1 MVSPIIDGG
10 DAGIDTGFKAPDSIG
25 TIGGKEVVVT
35 TPDRVA
41 IQPYVEP
48 DRTIMVRKLKPR
60 VEARVKRAEHTSKE
74 MSSCDVDGEPD
85 VKINVKTKVIV
96 PGLLGGE
103 STDIT
108 SGLQQEF
115 DFLSRTRGLE
125 IGTERCNRLQETVDK
140 LVLASGNKKW
150 IGNTQVV
157 ILTKGLTPEAM
168 AYPDG
173 TIFISQS
180 LINLFNNYDELAA
193 VLGHEIHHLTN
204 ETFLNSSKANNAK
217 GEGFG
222 VKWFHEMTSDFGSA
236 EVLNNA
242 GFRTTAMKDALLKL
256 KDFFGNSRGYEHQA
270 PIIRAIEQFML
281 HMTKDFENSNKAATP
296 LPKEFL
302 AKPKETNL
310 EIAKKII
317 VGDNPEDVIPALKKL
332 HKRDLSDLVKLIT
345 NRYAYKINF
354 YNSSLTP
361 EEVNFK
367 HERVK
372 WELQKY
378 LTEKASAL
386 GLNDSEIKLYL
397 YTHDLVTFSGF
408 DEINSLVSTADSMD
422 LNNTIEKT
430 NQALLESS
438 DNTNLKMELV
448 SWVRSKTYIHMTL
461 TDSMYS
467 NDRGLVEFVGKI
479 RACIE
484 SKLPG
489 IGNKGIF
496 VSDKGDRYQFE
507 SYDQKVPI
515 EVRLQRKLNTL
526 VFEYISQILVKE
538 DEGEVSQQKVTSLF
552 KSLKAVGFNFS
563 ETYSDEA
570 STTGEYNNPTMG
582 ANNNGDSR
590 KYIEKAHQEV
600 FGSEIVKYEVKNA
613 KISFPTFEEFK
624 TKIKDLDR
632 DKLEKYL
639 ERIYYDNGLQEET
652 PQLLE
657 KRKLYL
663 KFAKHIIDIEF
674 EENEST
680 YIDSII
686 RELEKN
692 KSSNDYTFSIVG
704 NRTIEF
710 IEKYIKDNNI
720 DRENVIQAAKIQNR
734 SYRFLNF
741 SERLITMGRQE
752 ENMVYELLEYYMNN
766 PKNPN
771 NLSSVQTPVL
781 FETCSNIFRFL
792 DSDHDVLVGKGIR
805 DFQRFYELPYIQVLV
820 DRFKKPLH
828 FNNLRELLD
837 YTDKSDNS
845 EVIRLI
851 GTRTENPLFRDSMDS
866 SILLGPIREE
876 LARLTEPGTI
886 QTEDF
891 PVLIEIIEKL
901 LPHSNESK
909 VLIRQ
914 MNLYVLK
921 DPKRTIDEKI
931 DFFMS
936 KYEEL
941 GVEGALIIG
950 DQITEV
956 STYLKFKALADN
968 LFAKY
973 LKGEK
978 GLTGVAS
985 LEFESTELV
994 KNAEL
999 LIKTASRST
1008 VDSVESSTKIAESWL
1023 GTVANKGKGLKPR
1036 WTRYNPKTRKVMIT
1050 SESKGIFKSF
1060 KEIVES
1066 LKSLSLSERLS
1077 ISLKALADTGGLLTT
1092 PEGKQILIQTL
1103 KSALSIKQGFI
1114 GSILEKA
1121 ITYGKPELLGA
1132 AGAKMLAP
1140 LLFTNTSSEAVNVK
1154 KIQKEQNKELEN
1166 DKIYQ
1171 QEYIDDL
1178 GYIINQTTRRILG
1191 YGLLYQNQ
1199 PNSTPAKEA
1208 IISTKTF
1215 EKIMDNL
1222 TLQIK
1227 VLAQVENSE
1236 NSESSSKLPVS
1247 TEALIQAGESS
1258 AIFIRAMQMAV
1269 QVMDFSPAVRERLA
1283 TTQDKMQG
1291 QTKLSFW
1298 DNMVGRTIEGT
1309 ANYDPKFAAFMR
1321 DKFISLDEYL
1331 GGGSLFTT
1339 YAATIKG
1346 EDGTPERVIIKMLSP
1361 NAESNIE
1368 DVFEFS
1374 SSTLQNVIETSKGEV
1389 RDQAKLALT
1398 LLTLSYQWC
1407 LEDIND
1413 PNYIKTDDRFRKTIE
1428 DFNSIQGKVA
1438 VEASERVFTSKKIKV
1453 EAMSKGRTLNSVL
1466 EDRKVDPNIKRSL
1479 VERLSLFFDHQFIF
1493 PHTDQNGNTTYI
1505 FHSDPHAGNYMN
1517 NITQGT
1523 DAPLGVIDRSMYLE
1537 LSQDENEM
1545 FKLLKNGKGTQF
1557 VQTFIKRC
1565 LELNGIDKADSER
1578 EIRTLNNELALE
1590 KAKQIAVGKENTSKF
1605 LEIIMSRFIKY
1616 GERYTCTDKA
1626 ISDNDRSKIILDYL
1640 RKMPN
1645 RNSIRA
1651 FEDLQQNQDF
1661 IDLRLTYEDFTK
1673 TLSEMTDQGLL
1684 SRKAIDVPIKYRLMI
1699 RNIVAMQNLRKRF
1712 LS

>member
-10 DAGIDTGFKAPDSIG
+10 DAGIDTGFKAPD
-25 TIGGKEVVVT
+25 TDTLGGKKVVVT
-35 TPDRVA
+35 SPENVA
-41 IQPYVEP
+41 IQPYVVP
-48 DRTIMVRKLKPR
+48 DRTIVVRKLKPR
-60 VEARVKRAEHTSKE
+60 TEARVRKAEHTSRE
-74 MSSCDVDGEPD
+74 MSNCDVDGEPD

-96 PGLLGGE
+96 PGLLGSE

-115 DFLSRTRGLE
+115 DFLARTRGLE
-125 IGTERCNRLQETVDK
+125 IGTERCNRLQETVDR
-140 LVLASGNKKW
+140 LILASGNKKW
-150 IGNTQVV
+150 VGNSQVV

-180 LINLFNNYDELAA
+180 LINLFDSYDELAA

-204 ETFLNSSKANNAK
+204 ETFLNASKANNAK

-256 KDFFGNSRGYEHQA
+256 KDFFGNMRGYEHQS

-281 HMTKDFENSNKAATP
+281 HMTKDFENSNKASTP
-296 LPKEFL
+296 LPKEL
-302 AKPKETNL
+302 VIKPKETNL

-317 VGDNPEDVIPALKKL
+317 VGDNPEDIIPAINKL

-345 NRYAYKINF
+345 DRYAYKSFF
-354 YNSSLTP
+354 YNTTLTP
-361 EEVNFK
+361 EEVEYRY
-367 HERVK
+367 ERVK

-408 DEINSLVSTADSMD
+408 DEINSLVSTADRMD

-430 NQALLESS
+430 NQALLENS

-552 KSLKAVGFNFS
+552 NSLKAVGFSFS

-624 TKIKDLDR
+624 TKIKSLDR

-639 ERIYYDNGLQEET
+639 ERIYYDNGLQENT
-652 PQLLE
+652 PQSLE

-663 KFAKHIIDIEF
+663 KFAKHLIDVEF
-674 EENEST
+674 EENESS
-680 YIDSII
+680 YIDGII

-692 KSSNDYTFSIVG
+692 KGLYDHPFSYER
-704 NRTIEF
+704 NRTLEF
-710 IEKYIKDNNI
+710 IEKYIKDNQL
-720 DRENVIQAAKIQNR
+720 DRETIIQAAKLKNR
-734 SYRFLNF
+734 FYQFLNF
-741 SERLITMGRQE
+741 SERLIKMGRKE

-766 PKNPN
+766 PKNPTE
-771 NLSSVQTPVL
+771 LSTLDSPTL
-781 FETCSNIFRFL
+781 FEACTDIFRFL
-792 DSDHDVLVGKGIR
+792 DSDKDVLEEKGIT

-837 YTDKSDNS
+837 YTNKSDNS

-851 GTRTENPLFRDSMDS
+851 STRTENPLFRDSMDS

-876 LARLTEPGTI
+876 LARLTEPGKI
-886 QTEDF
+886 QTDDF
-891 PVLIEIIEKL
+891 PVLIKVLEKL
-901 LPHSNESK
+901 LPHSSESN

-921 DPKRTIDEKI
+921 DPNRTIDEKI

-985 LEFESTELV
+985 VELESTELV
-994 KNAEL
+994 ENAEL
-999 LIKTASRST
+999 LVKTASRST
-1008 VDSVESSTKIAESWL
+1008 VDTVESSTNIAKSWL
-1023 GTVANKGKGLKPR
+1023 KSVAHNGRSLDRR
-1036 WTRYNPKTRKVMIT
+1036 WTRYDPKTRKVLIT
-1050 SESKGIFKSF
+1050 SERKGAFKSLKEAIELLKGITT
-1060 KEIVES
+1060 
-1066 LKSLSLSERLS
+1066 SERLS
-1077 ISLKALADTGGLLTT
+1077 ISVKALADTGGLLTT
-1092 PEGKQILIQTL
+1092 TEGKQSLIKTL
-1103 KSALSIKQGFI
+1103 KSALSLKQGFI

-1121 ITYGKPELLGA
+1121 ITFGETSLLAA

-1140 LLFTNTSSEAVNVK
+1140 LLFTNLSSEAVNVK
-1154 KIQKEQNKELEN
+1154 EIQNEHSKDPKIL
-1166 DKIYQ
+1166 Q
-1171 QEYIDDL
+1171 QEFVDNL
-1178 GYIINQTTRRILG
+1178 GYIFSQTTRRILG
-1191 YGLLYQNQ
+1191 YGVLYQNQ

-1208 IISTKTF
+1208 TISTKTY
-1215 EKIMDNL
+1215 EKIMADI
-1222 TLQIK
+1222 TLQVK
-1227 VLAQVENSE
+1227 VLAQVEDNE
-1236 NSESSSKLPVS
+1236 NSESKSKLPIS

-1258 AIFIRAMQMAV
+1258 AVFIRAMQMAV
-1269 QVMDFSPAVRERLA
+1269 QVMDFSPAVRERL
-1283 TTQDKMQG
+1283 TMTQDKMQG

-1298 DNMVGRTIEGT
+1298 DNMIGRTIEGT
-1309 ANYDPKFAAFMR
+1309 ANYDPEFATFMKDR
-1321 DKFISLDEYL
+1321 FISLDEYL

-1346 EDGTPERVIIKMLSP
+1346 EDGKPERVIMKMLSP

-1368 DVFEFS
+1368 DVYEFS
-1374 SSTLQNVIETSKGEV
+1374 SSTLKNVIETNKGEV

-1413 PNYIKTDDRFRKTIE
+1413 PNYINTDDRFRKTIE

-1438 VEASERVFTSKKIKV
+1438 VEASERVFTSKKIKA

-1493 PHTDQNGNTTYI
+1493 PHTDQNGNTSYI

-1537 LSQDENEM
+1537 LNQDENEM

-1565 LELNGIDKADSER
+1565 LELNGIDKSESER
-1578 EIRTLNNELALE
+1578 ETRTLNNELALE

-1616 GERYTCTDKA
+1616 GERYTCTDNVTPEADK
-1626 ISDNDRSKIILDYL
+1626 SKIIFDYL
-1640 RKMPN
+1640 KKMPN

-1651 FEDLQQNQDF
+1651 FEDLQQNQNF
-1661 IDLRLTYEDFTK
+1661 VDLRLTFEDFTK
-1673 TLSEMTDQGLL
+1673 TLTEMTDQGLL
-1684 SRKAIDVPIKYRLMI
+1684 TRKAIDVPIKYRLMI